1 MNGKAKKIIGIVVD
15 VIIVLVI
22 ILAAVVS
29 ITSFTEKASGGV
41 PSIFGNTAFSI
52 KTDSMSPT
60 IRKGDYILG
69 KECADSTALK
79 KGDIIT
85 FFTYDANNVRFVN
98 THRIVEVLN
107 TGTMLYYRTQGDNVE
122 TPDDALV
129 APGDVISLW
138 AEDGEKGVRIPALGA
153 VIEFLGTKMGFF
165 IFIILPILLF
175 TMWQVYKLIKVVMY
189 NQKVEI
195 LEENKQDEE
204 EIKRK
209 AIEEYLAKQNEQGE
223 QDSDTDK

>member
-1 MNGKAKKIIGIVVD
+1 MNGKVKKILGVIVD

-22 ILAAVVS
+22 VLAVVVS
-29 ITSFTEKASGGV
+29 ITSFTEKASGGI
-41 PSIFGNTAFSI
+41 PNLFGNTAFSI

-69 KECADSTALK
+69 KECDDSTALK
-79 KGDIIT
+79 VGDIIT
-85 FFTYDANNVRFVN
+85 FFTYDASNTRFVN
-98 THRIVEVLN
+98 THRISEVIS
-107 TGTMLYYRTQGDNVE
+107 TGSMVSYRTKGDNVD
-122 TPDDALV
+122 TPDDRLV
-129 APGDVISLW
+129 APGDIISIW
-138 AEDGEKGVRIPALGA
+138 AESGEKGVRIPLMGS
-153 VIEFLGTKMGFF
+153 VVEYLGTKTGFF

-209 AIEEYLAKQNEQGE
+209 AVEEYLAKQKEQSR